1 MSESSRLPGQR
12 GEAIKFEFDGRSID
26 CFRGETIA
34 TALLAAD
41 VHAFNTLPSGGPRQP
56 LCNMGTCFDCSVVVD
71 GAPLTR
77 ACLTDAVEGMYIQS
91 QKRV

>member
-1 MSESSRLPGQR
+1 MSESTRLPGQR
-12 GEAIKFEFDGRSID
+12 GEDIVFEFDGKRIE

-41 VHAFNTLPSGGPRQP
+41 VHEFNTLPSGAPRQP
-56 LCNMGTCFDCSVVVD
+56 LCNMGTCFDCCVVVD

-77 ACLTDAVEGMYIQS
+77 ACLTYAVEGMAVQR
-91 QKRV
+91 QRRA